1 MKAVAFNQR
10 KEVVFMKI
18 AYRIV
23 TPILAVASIVFGIF
37 LKMFYFTIGSTDESI
52 GSIVNVVSQLSNGS
66 FSTTYE
72 YSVFEL
78 AKLLLSIEA
87 PSEDGAK
94 TFTEVAAPIIPY
106 IIAFF
111 VVIIVAVLICVAIA
125 VVSAA
130 LKDSKKKRQGVI
142 ILSVCGLISLFAC
155 IIISNGAFDKIIN
168 GDISLTDLI
177 SVFSDS
183 ALLTLATAILTITS
197 ATLSSGFY
205 AMFGMFML
213 IIFWTILTNMLINT
227 PIQKTKKAYKRKK
240 PMKKLSA
247 VIRK

>member
-1 MKAVAFNQR
+1 
-10 KEVVFMKI
+10 MKI

-23 TPILAVASIVFGIF
+23 TPILALGSIVLGIF

-52 GSIVNVVSQLSNGS
+52 GNLVNAVAQLSNGKI
-66 FSTTYE
+66 STTYE
-72 YSVFEL
+72 FSVFEL
-78 AKLLLSIEA
+78 AKLLMGIEA
-87 PSEDGAK
+87 PKEEGAK
-94 TFTEVAAPIIPY
+94 TFQEIAAPVIPY

-111 VVIIVAVLICVAIA
+111 AVIIVAVLICVAIA

-130 LKDSKKKRQGVI
+130 LKDSKKKRYTVI
-142 ILSVCGLISLFAC
+142 GLCAAGIVTLFAC
-155 IIISNGAFDKIIN
+155 IIISNTAFGKIMN
-168 GDISLTDLI
+168 GDVSLAELL
-177 SVFSDS
+177 SLFSDN

-213 IIFWTILTNMLINT
+213 IVFWTVLTNMLIST
-227 PIQKTKKAYKRKK
+227 PIQKKKKAYKRKK

-247 VIRK
+247 IIHR

>member
-1 MKAVAFNQR
+1 
-10 KEVVFMKI
+10 MKI

-23 TPILAVASIVFGIF
+23 TPILALGSIVLGIF

-52 GSIVNVVSQLSNGS
+52 GNLVNAVAQLSNGKI
-66 FSTTYE
+66 STTYE
-72 YSVFEL
+72 FSVFEL
-78 AKLLLSIEA
+78 AKLLMGIEA
-87 PSEDGAK
+87 PKEEGAK
-94 TFTEVAAPIIPY
+94 TFQEIAAPVIPY

-111 VVIIVAVLICVAIA
+111 AVIIVAVLIC

-130 LKDSKKKRQGVI
+130 LKDSKKKRYTVI
-142 ILSVCGLISLFAC
+142 GLCAAGIVTLFAC
-155 IIISNGAFDKIIN
+155 IIISNTAFGKIMN
-168 GDISLTDLI
+168 GDVSLAELL
-177 SVFSDS
+177 SLFSDN

-213 IIFWTILTNMLINT
+213 IVFWTVLTNMLIST
-227 PIQKTKKAYKRKK
+227 PIQKKKKAYKRKK

-247 VIRK
+247 IIHR

>member
-1 MKAVAFNQR
+1 
-10 KEVVFMKI
+10 MKI

-23 TPILAVASIVFGIF
+23 TPILALGSIVLGIF

-52 GSIVNVVSQLSNGS
+52 GNLVNAVAQLSNKKI
-66 FSTTYE
+66 STTYE
-72 YSVFEL
+72 FSVFEL
-78 AKLLLSIEA
+78 AKLLMGIEA
-87 PSEDGAK
+87 PKEEGAK
-94 TFTEVAAPIIPY
+94 TFQEIAAPVIPY

-111 VVIIVAVLICVAIA
+111 AVIIVAVLICVAIA

-130 LKDSKKKRQGVI
+130 LKDSKKKRYTVI
-142 ILSVCGLISLFAC
+142 GLCAAGIVTLFAC
-155 IIISNGAFDKIIN
+155 IIISNTAFGKIMN
-168 GDISLTDLI
+168 GDVSLAELL
-177 SVFSDS
+177 SLFSDN

-213 IIFWTILTNMLINT
+213 IVFWTVLTNMLIST
-227 PIQKTKKAYKRKK
+227 PIQKKKKAYKRKK

-247 VIRK
+247 IIHR

>member
-1 MKAVAFNQR
+1 
-10 KEVVFMKI
+10 MKI

-23 TPILAVASIVFGIF
+23 TPILAVASIAFGIF
-37 LKMFYFTIGSTDESI
+37 LKMFYFTIGSTEENI
-52 GSIVNVVSQLSNGS
+52 NNLVGAIAQLANGK

-72 YSVFEL
+72 YSVYEL
-78 AKLLLSIEA
+78 AKLLTGLE
-87 PSEDGAK
+87 PPKEEGAK
-94 TFTEVAAPIIPY
+94 TFQEVAAPLIPY

-130 LKDSKKKRQGVI
+130 VKDSKKKRYSVI
-142 ILSVCGLISLFAC
+142 GMCAGGLVSLFAC
-155 IIISNGAFDKIIN
+155 IIISNIAFDKVMS
-168 GDISLTDLI
+168 GDVSLTELL
-177 SVFSDS
+177 SVFSES
-183 ALLTLATAILTITS
+183 SLLTIATAILTITS

-213 IIFWTILTNMLINT
+213 IVFWTVLTNMLIST
-227 PIQKTKKAYKRKK
+227 PIQKKKKAYKRKK

-247 VIRK
+247 IIHR

>member
-1 MKAVAFNQR
+1 
-10 KEVVFMKI
+10 MKI

-23 TPILAVASIVFGIF
+23 TPILALGSIVLGIF

-52 GSIVNVVSQLSNGS
+52 GNLVNAVAQLSNGKI
-66 FSTTYE
+66 STTYE
-72 YSVFEL
+72 FSVFEL
-78 AKLLLSIEA
+78 AKLLMGIEA
-87 PSEDGAK
+87 PKEEGAK
-94 TFTEVAAPIIPY
+94 TFQEIAAPVIPY

-111 VVIIVAVLICVAIA
+111 AVIIVAVLICVAIA

-130 LKDSKKKRQGVI
+130 LKDSKKKRYTVI
-142 ILSVCGLISLFAC
+142 GLCAAGIVTLFAC
-155 IIISNGAFDKIIN
+155 IIISNTAFGKIMN
-168 GDISLTDLI
+168 GDVSLAELLSI
-177 SVFSDS
+177 FSDN

-213 IIFWTILTNMLINT
+213 IVFWTVLTNMLIST
-227 PIQKTKKAYKRKK
+227 PIQKKKKAYKRKK

-247 VIRK
+247 IIHR

>member
-1 MKAVAFNQR
+1 
-10 KEVVFMKI
+10 MKI

-23 TPILAVASIVFGIF
+23 TPILALASIAFGIF

-52 GSIVNVVSQLSNGS
+52 GSLVNAFAQLSNGS

-78 AKLLLSIEA
+78 AKLLIGLEPPA
-87 PSEDGAK
+87 EEGAK
-94 TFTEVAAPIIPY
+94 TFGEVAAAIIPY

-111 VVIIVAVLICVAIA
+111 VVILIAVLICIAIA

-130 LKDSKKKRQGVI
+130 LKDSKKKRYSVI
-142 ILSVCGLISLFAC
+142 GLSVGGMVTLFAC
-155 IIISNGAFDKIIN
+155 IIISNIAFSKIM
-168 GDISLTDLI
+168 GGEVSLTDLM

-183 ALLTLATAILTITS
+183 AILTLATAILTITS

-213 IIFWTILTNMLINT
+213 IIFWTILTNMLIST
-227 PIQKTKKAYKRKK
+227 PIQRKKKAYRRKK
-240 PMKKLSA
+240 PMKNLSA
-247 VIRK
+247 VVRKK

>member
-1 MKAVAFNQR
+1 
-10 KEVVFMKI
+10 MKI

-23 TPILAVASIVFGIF
+23 TPILALGSIVIGIF

-52 GSIVNVVSQLSNGS
+52 GNLVNAVAQLSNGKI
-66 FSTTYE
+66 STTYE
-72 YSVFEL
+72 FSVFEL
-78 AKLLLSIEA
+78 AKLLMGIEA
-87 PSEDGAK
+87 PKEEGAK
-94 TFTEVAAPIIPY
+94 TFQEIAAPVIPY

-111 VVIIVAVLICVAIA
+111 AVIIIAVLICVAIA

-130 LKDSKKKRQGVI
+130 LKDSKKKRYTVI
-142 ILSVCGLISLFAC
+142 GLCAAGIVTLFAC
-155 IIISNGAFDKIIN
+155 IIISNTAFGKIMN
-168 GDISLTDLI
+168 GDVSLAELL
-177 SVFSDS
+177 SLFSDN

-213 IIFWTILTNMLINT
+213 IVFWTVLTNMLIST
-227 PIQKTKKAYKRKK
+227 PIQKKKKAYKRKK

-247 VIRK
+247 IIHR

>member
-1 MKAVAFNQR
+1 
-10 KEVVFMKI
+10 MKI

-23 TPILAVASIVFGIF
+23 TPILALGSIVLGIF

-52 GSIVNVVSQLSNGS
+52 GNLVNAVAQLSNGKI
-66 FSTTYE
+66 STTYE
-72 YSVFEL
+72 FSVFEL
-78 AKLLLSIEA
+78 AKLLMGIEA
-87 PSEDGAK
+87 PKEEGAK
-94 TFTEVAAPIIPY
+94 TFQEIAAPVIPY

-111 VVIIVAVLICVAIA
+111 AVIIIAVLICVAIA

-130 LKDSKKKRQGVI
+130 LKDSKKKRYTVI
-142 ILSVCGLISLFAC
+142 GLCAAGIVTLFAC
-155 IIISNGAFDKIIN
+155 IIISNTAFGKIMN
-168 GDISLTDLI
+168 GDVSLAELL
-177 SVFSDS
+177 SLFSDN

-213 IIFWTILTNMLINT
+213 IVFWTVLTNMLIST
-227 PIQKTKKAYKRKK
+227 PIQKKKKAYKRKK

-247 VIRK
+247 IIHR